1 MCGRIT
7 QTDSPIT
14 YAQMLGWQGFDSKN
28 LHEGPT
34 ADYNAAPGA
43 LHWTMRVLEDERP
56 FIEPVMWHYLSK
68 WAEQEGRRPAI
79 NARLD
84 KLLNPY
90 YRGLMKHGRII
101 VPANGWYEWAGEK
114 GNKQPWYVHAKSGE
128 PLFLAA
134 LTNHHSGSPERA
146 GVGFVIVTDANRGM
160 VDIHDRHPIALS
172 PEEAR
177 LWMNKDISI
186 EQAEQIART
195 TTLREDYFE
204 WYPVSKK
211 VNRAG
216 NNTPDLIE
224 PFKEE
229 PEEEP

>member
-14 YAQMLGWQGFDSKN
+14 YAQMLGWRGFDPQD

-34 ADYNAAPGA
+34 ADYNAAPGS
-43 LHWTMRVLEDERP
+43 LHWTLRMLEDERP

-68 WAEQEGRRPAI
+68 WAAQEGHSPAI

-84 KLLNPY
+84 KLLTPY
-90 YRGLMKHGRII
+90 YRSLMKHGRII
-101 VPANGWYEWAGEK
+101 VPANGWYEWVGEK
-114 GNKQPWYVHAKSGE
+114 GSKQPWHIRAKSGE
-128 PLFLAA
+128 PLLFAA
-134 LTNHHSGSPERA
+134 LTNHFPDKPDPEGA
-146 GVGFVIVTDANRGM
+146 GFIIATDDAAGGM
-160 VDIHDRHPIALS
+160 IDVHDRRPIALT
-172 PEEAR
+172 PEDAR
-177 LWMNKDISI
+177 LWMDLATPY

-195 TTLREDYFE
+195 TTVREDFFE
-204 WYPVSKK
+204 WYPVSKD

-224 PFKEE
+224 PLKEE
-229 PEEEP
+229 P